1 MYLSFMALLLSYISL
16 KSGSK
21 LAFKMNAWSNEEKL
35 MKDLNGINAE
45 SREPR

>member
-1 MYLSFMALLLSYISL
+1 MALLLSYISL

-21 LAFKMNAWSNEEKL
+21 LAFKMNAWSNDEEKL
-35 MKDLNGINAE
+35 VKDLNGINAE